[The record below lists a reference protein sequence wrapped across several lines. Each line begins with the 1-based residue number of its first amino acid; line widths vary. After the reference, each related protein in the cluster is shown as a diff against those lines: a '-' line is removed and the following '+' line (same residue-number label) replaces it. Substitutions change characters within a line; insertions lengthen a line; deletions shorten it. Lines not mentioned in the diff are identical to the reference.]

1 MERMGQSYGY
11 MLYSAVL
18 ESSSE
23 LNSLK
28 LFKAADR
35 AIAFID
41 KQRAMTAYD
50 RELEVRHEVG
60 PFHGK
65 NMHLDILVENMGRV
79 NYGPYLNWQ
88 RKGIDGCVMINDR
101 FAQHNWKQYALPMTN
116 LDQLNFEA
124 GYEEGLPAFYQV
136 EFNVDEPADTF
147 LDMTGWGKGFVV
159 VNAFN
164 LGRFW
169 EEGPQRRLYLPGALL
184 KPGKNELLIFE
195 TEGKHKATVILCDT
209 PDLGDE

>member
-1 MERMGQSYGY
+1 MIAEFEPLQEVELLPPVKRSAYGEAPVVAKTDLFHALPDLAQPQESVTPQAMERMGQSYGY

-116 LDQLNFEA
+116 LDQLNFCLL
-124 GYEEGLPAFYQV
+124 Y
-136 EFNVDEPADTF
+136 TS
-147 LDMTGWGKGFVV
+147 
-159 VNAFN
+159 
-164 LGRFW
+164 GR
-169 EEGPQRRLYLPGALL
+169 
-184 KPGKNELLIFE
+184 
-195 TEGKHKATVILCDT
+195 
-209 PDLGDE
+209 